1 MTMAEFTD
9 FMKRAKQAVEARL
22 QDPALR
28 ELWEKAVGTLGQ
40 AGCGP
45 IYSFDHPNIHGGK
58 KPQVIM
64 RALGLTLADH
74 FMLPTHSCDI
84 HRVIEHTHARLVR
97 AFQNWLY
104 DDSTKYNLATYKAV
118 LEQLFY
124 FGTVVA
130 QPAVIAKDVKGLP
143 KLFEELVK
151 IGGAWPP
158 KHFR

>member
-1 MTMAEFTD
+1 MAEFID

-22 QDPALR
+22 QDPAVR
-28 ELWEKAVGTLGQ
+28 ELWEKAVGKLGQ
-40 AGCGP
+40 PGCGP

-58 KPQVIM
+58 KPQAVM

-97 AFQNWLY
+97 TFQTWLY
-104 DDSTKYNLATYKAV
+104 EDSAQYNLATYKAV
-118 LEQLFY
+118 LETLFY
-124 FGTVVA
+124 HGAGVA
-130 QPAVIAKDVKGLP
+130 EPHVIAKDVKGLP
-143 KLFEELVK
+143 ELFQEL
-151 IGGAWPP
+151 INIRGAWPA